1 MHLITVLPFINFVI
15 LIPRE
20 KYDYYYSD
28 PMKAEASTYTQQS
41 ALLETNEYENTMIQ
55 NLWDIA
61 KAVQRGKFIAI
72 QVYPGKQEKSQV
84 NNPHLHQKEL
94 KKEQTKCKVS

>member
-1 MHLITVLPFINFVI
+1 
-15 LIPRE
+15 
-20 KYDYYYSD
+20 
-28 PMKAEASTYTQQS
+28 
-41 ALLETNEYENTMIQ
+41 MIQ

-84 NNPHLHQKEL
+84 NNPHLHRKEL
-94 KKEQTKCKVS
+94 KKEQTKCKVSRRNEIIKIQAEINEKEMEETILKMNKTKS